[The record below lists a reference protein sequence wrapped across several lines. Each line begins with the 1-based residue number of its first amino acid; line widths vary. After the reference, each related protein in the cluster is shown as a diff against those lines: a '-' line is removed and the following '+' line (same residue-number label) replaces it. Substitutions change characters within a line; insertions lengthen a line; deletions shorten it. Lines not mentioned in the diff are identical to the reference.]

1 MSYTNATHVDSDNYQ
16 LHQRGS
22 KDYKNENNTTGV
34 HNDAE
39 SVSANELLAVLGY
52 QSELLRTRSTWQV
65 AFMAFVLSSIPYG
78 LSTTFFFPL
87 TAGGPV
93 AVVWGLVVVILIIL
107 CLAISLGE
115 ITSVYP
121 TAGGVYYQTFMLSGA
136 GYRRV
141 AAWICGWAYVL
152 GNITITLSVN
162 FGTCLFFIGCVNI
175 FTDEEGNGI
184 WQAETYQI
192 WLVFVV
198 ITLLCNATSALGNKW
213 LPLLDTV
220 AIYWTFAGVIAIIVC
235 VLAIAKNGRNSGDY
249 VFTAFENS
257 SGWRD
262 GWAYCIGLLQGAYV
276 TSATGMIISMCEE
289 TQQPAVQ
296 VPRAMIGA
304 LLMEGACGLIFLIC
318 LLFVL
323 PPIAEVLGS
332 PTGQPLPV
340 ILKSAIGNS
349 GGAFALTIPIIV
361 LGILCGIACTTA
373 SSRCTWAFARDG
385 AIPGSTW
392 WKKVNAKLDVPLNA
406 MMLCMVVEI
415 LLGLIYF
422 GSVAA
427 FNAFANVGIV
437 FLTLSY
443 VMPVIASLIGG
454 RKHLKQGHYDFGA
467 FGIFCNV
474 VSIAWALFIIPVACM
489 PAAIPVT
496 GSTMNYAAVVFVGG
510 TMVSAIWYVVWGR
523 KNYRGPPTDDE
534 TIRRHSV

>member
-1 MSYTNATHVDSDNYQ
+1 
-16 LHQRGS
+16 
-22 KDYKNENNTTGV
+22 
-34 HNDAE
+34 
-39 SVSANELLAVLGY
+39 
-52 QSELLRTRSTWQV
+52 
-65 AFMAFVLSSIPYG
+65 
-78 LSTTFFFPL
+78 
-87 TAGGPV
+87 
-93 AVVWGLVVVILIIL
+93 
-107 CLAISLGE
+107 
-115 ITSVYP
+115 
-121 TAGGVYYQTFMLSGA
+121 
-136 GYRRV
+136 
-141 AAWICGWAYVL
+141 
-152 GNITITLSVN
+152 
-162 FGTCLFFIGCVNI
+162 
-175 FTDEEGNGI
+175 
-184 WQAETYQI
+184 
-192 WLVFVV
+192 
-198 ITLLCNATSALGNKW
+198 
-213 LPLLDTV
+213 
-220 AIYWTFAGVIAIIVC
+220 
-235 VLAIAKNGRNSGDY
+235 
-249 VFTAFENS
+249 
-257 SGWRD
+257 
-262 GWAYCIGLLQGAYV
+262 
-276 TSATGMIISMCEE
+276 MCEE

-474 VSIAWALFIIPVACM
+474 VSIGELSPYTHW
-489 PAAIPVT
+489 
-496 GSTMNYAAVVFVGG
+496 
-510 TMVSAIWYVVWGR
+510 
-523 KNYRGPPTDDE
+523 
-534 TIRRHSV
+534 SVINEQMTS